1 MYVLDKGARFVIPR
15 TEMTYPGHNMKLHVT
30 AADAV
35 KAPVD
40 HVMADF
46 EDACPYEFKG
56 DKSRKVMVEAL
67 NTLDFGKKVV
77 TVRPNNIHSKFF
89 KGDMEAIV
97 LGAPNR
103 FHGIMLPKT
112 RGPEEIRE
120 VSKLLDDLEKRGGWK
135 YRLQIES
142 LIETPHALIK
152 AYEIATASDRMCGLV
167 FGIADYAANLG
178 IREIVENQ
186 NQNFH
191 YSKQAVV
198 VAAKA
203 AGLHAIDNVYLRLW
217 RNTDSP
223 ERVKELQAALREKNV
238 GAANLGMDGT
248 WVIHPQQA
256 EIANACYTPDRR
268 AGGGGAPGDQA
279 VPREGRRLDGR
290 SEIGRDDRRGDDQ
303 NRADGSGQ
311 GGAGRDGVGRGA
323 SGLVGEE
330 PRDHRLRHPGADA
343 PRRVGVAAAE
353 NRGIFLFLVCC
364 FLPNSAGSI
373 WLESAIYTISC
384 GLVTDIPQGLALFR
398 KIVFAEGD
406 GVARGAFGC
415 AGRHGCCS

>member
-1 MYVLDKGARFVIPR
+1 MYVLDSGARFVIPR
-15 TEMTYPGHNMKLHVT
+15 TEMTYPGHNMKLHQT
-30 AADAV
+30 AADPV

-56 DKSRKVMVEAL
+56 EKSRKVVVEAL
-67 NTLDFGKKVV
+67 TTLDFGKKVI

-120 VSKLLDDLEKRGGWK
+120 VSKLLDDLEKRAGWK
-135 YRLQIES
+135 YRIQIES

-152 AYEIATASDRMCGLV
+152 AYEIATASDRMCGVV

-203 AGLHAIDNVYLRLW
+203 AGLHAIDNVYLALAQQRFA
-217 RNTDSP
+217 RAGQGTAG
-223 ERVKELQAALREKNV
+223 RAAREK
-238 GAANLGMDGT
+238 
-248 WVIHPQQA
+248 
-256 EIANACYTPDRR
+256 YRR
-268 AGGGGAPGDQA
+268 RQ
-279 VPREGRRLDGR
+279 PRDGR
-290 SEIGRDDRRGDDQ
+290 DLGD
-303 NRADGSGQ
+303 SSP
-311 GGAGRDGVGRGA
+311 AGRDRQ
-323 SGLVGEE
+323 
-330 PRDHRLRHPGADA
+330 
-343 PRRVGVAAAE
+343 RVLHAE
-353 NRGIFLFLVCC
+353 
-364 FLPNSAGSI
+364 
-373 WLESAIYTISC
+373 
-384 GLVTDIPQGLALFR
+384 
-398 KIVFAEGD
+398 
-406 GVARGAFGC
+406 
-415 AGRHGCCS
+415 H

>member
-1 MYVLDKGARFVIPR
+1 MYVLDKGQRFVIPR
-15 TEMTYPGHNMKLHVT
+15 TEMTYPGHNLKLHQN
-30 AADAV
+30 AADAQ
-35 KAPVD
+35 KSPVD

-56 DKSRKVMVEAL
+56 EKSRKVMVEAM

-77 TVRPNNIHSKFF
+77 TIRPNNIHSKFF
-89 KGDMEAIV
+89 QGDMEAIM

-135 YRLQIES
+135 YRVQIES

-152 AYEIATASDRMCGLV
+152 AYDIATASDRMCGLV

-203 AGLHAIDNVYLRLW
+203 AGLHAVDNVFLRLW
-217 RNTDSP
+217 RKEDSP
-223 ERVKELQAALREKNV
+223 ERVKELQGQLRAKNE

-256 EIANACYTPDRR
+256 EIANSCYTPSQEQIDEARR
-268 AGGGGAPGDQA
+268 VVKLYHEKGGGSMADPKSGEMIDEATIKIALMDLAKGTQA
-279 VPREGRRLDGR
+279 
-290 SEIGRDDRRGDDQ
+290 
-303 NRADGSGQ
+303 
-311 GGAGRDGVGRGA
+311 
-323 SGLVGEE
+323 GLVSDAE
-330 PRDHRLRHPGADA
+330 LREWSAKSKDITGYDILELM
-343 PRRVGVAAAE
+343 RRVA
-353 NRGIFLFLVCC
+353 
-364 FLPNSAGSI
+364 
-373 WLESAIYTISC
+373 
-384 GLVTDIPQGLALFR
+384 
-398 KIVFAEGD
+398 
-406 GVARGAFGC
+406 
-415 AGRHGCCS
+415 

>member
-1 MYVLDKGARFVIPR
+1 
-15 TEMTYPGHNMKLHVT
+15 
-30 AADAV
+30 
-35 KAPVD
+35 
-40 HVMADF
+40 
-46 EDACPYEFKG
+46 
-56 DKSRKVMVEAL
+56 
-67 NTLDFGKKVV
+67 
-77 TVRPNNIHSKFF
+77 
-89 KGDMEAIV
+89 V

-120 VSKLLDDLEKRGGWK
+120 VSKLLDDLEKRAGWK
-135 YRLQIES
+135 YRIQIES
-142 LIETPHALIK
+142 LIETPHALIH

-223 ERVKELQAALREKNV
+223 ERVKELQAGLREKNV

-256 EIANACYTPDRR
+256 EIANSCYTPSVDQVEEARR
-268 AGGGGAPGDQA
+268 VIKLYHEKGGGSMADPKSGEMIDEATIKIGLMDLAKGAQA
-279 VPREGRRLDGR
+279 GMVSETELRDWSAKSREITGYDIL
-290 SEIGRDDRRGDDQ
+290 E
-303 NRADGSGQ
+303 
-311 GGAGRDGVGRGA
+311 
-323 SGLVGEE
+323 LM
-330 PRDHRLRHPGADA
+330 
-343 PRRVGVAAAE
+343 RRVA
-353 NRGIFLFLVCC
+353 
-364 FLPNSAGSI
+364 
-373 WLESAIYTISC
+373 
-384 GLVTDIPQGLALFR
+384 
-398 KIVFAEGD
+398 
-406 GVARGAFGC
+406 
-415 AGRHGCCS
+415 